1 MKLSVS
7 DKKGAVVSK
16 GANGF
21 DLNLGEAS
29 RKIEAREATIVLADA
44 TQTDTT
50 LDLAAGEKCLAYKI
64 QVVRA
69 QAEAGNNGN
78 ITDIGQSAAVGGGAK
93 VADISAAPALNV
105 EALGST
111 AGFSAAAAKPAAGL
125 GGAVSVFL
133 QHVNGGQGA
142 ANAQVKV
149 SLLVESIA

>member
-16 GANGF
+16 GADGF

-50 LDLAAGEKCLAYKI
+50 IALAAGEKCLAYKI

-69 QAEAGNNGN
+69 QADAGNNGN
-78 ITDIGQSAAVGGGAK
+78 ITTIGAAAGGDQDLI
-93 VADISAAPALNV
+93 ADNTDLDV
-105 EALGST
+105 EALGSVV
-111 AGFSAAAAKPAAGL
+111 GFTQAAAKPAAGL
-125 GGAVSVFL
+125 AAGVDVFL

>member
-16 GANGF
+16 GADGF

-29 RKIEAREATIVLADA
+29 RKIEVREATIVLADA

-78 ITDIGQSAAVGGGAK
+78 ITDIGQSAAVAAGAN

-111 AGFSAAAAKPAAGL
+111 VGFSAAAAKPAAGL